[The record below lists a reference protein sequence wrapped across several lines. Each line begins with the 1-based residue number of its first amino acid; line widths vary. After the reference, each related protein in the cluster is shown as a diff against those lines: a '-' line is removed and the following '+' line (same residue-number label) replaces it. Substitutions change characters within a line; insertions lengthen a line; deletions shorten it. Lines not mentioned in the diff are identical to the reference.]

1 MQNILTFIDEL
12 HPMTLQ
18 YFEVEVLPRLKE
30 IDALNKM
37 HSEMREIR
45 DMEALNN

>member
-1 MQNILTFIDEL
+1 MDEL

-18 YFEVEVLPRLKE
+18 YFEVEVLPGLKE

-37 HSEMREIR
+37 HSEMLEIR
-45 DMEALNN
+45 DKEALSN